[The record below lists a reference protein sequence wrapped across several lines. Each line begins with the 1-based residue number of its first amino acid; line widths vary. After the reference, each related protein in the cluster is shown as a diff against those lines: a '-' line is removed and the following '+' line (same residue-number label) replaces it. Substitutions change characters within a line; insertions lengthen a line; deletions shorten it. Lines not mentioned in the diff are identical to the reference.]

1 MTYLSRQRNLFL
13 LMALAT
19 ICCGFLVMIRICWQ
33 RYQLPD
39 INTFR
44 EFVQARG
51 LTFFFLLWNLA
62 LAWVPYLMALHIGQ
76 LQRQEAGRW
85 RLLLGLCVWLAFLP
99 NAPYL
104 ITDFVHF
111 RPLPPVPIWF
121 DLILLFAAASTGL
134 LLGLL
139 SIYEVHQVLKNW
151 FSKRYSNLLILAA
164 IGLSGFGIWLGRF
177 QRWNSWD
184 ILTRPL
190 DLLSDIADTFTTRH
204 ELLHALGISGLL
216 SGVLLMGY
224 GILTTLMSG
233 QTSRK

>member
-1 MTYLSRQRNLFL
+1 
-13 LMALAT
+13 
-19 ICCGFLVMIRICWQ
+19 
-33 RYQLPD
+33 
-39 INTFR
+39 
-44 EFVQARG
+44 
-51 LTFFFLLWNLA
+51 
-62 LAWVPYLMALHIGQ
+62 
-76 LQRQEAGRW
+76 
-85 RLLLGLCVWLAFLP
+85 
-99 NAPYL
+99 
-104 ITDFVHF
+104 
-111 RPLPPVPIWF
+111 
-121 DLILLFAAASTGL
+121 
-134 LLGLL
+134 
-139 SIYEVHQVLKNW
+139 VHQVLKNW